1 MNAVNDNI
9 GTHVARRLAVI
20 LRVAII
26 FVVIA
31 VILLLGSAMVLMTD
45 NSVSQ
50 SLVEKISET
59 GSNATPMSSA
69 IICVGSAIVAAIWLF
84 VLFIVRKI
92 VRTLLDGDPFI
103 VENISRVRLMWI
115 LVAVSEIVRMIFMN
129 ISMRHEIVLD
139 IRPGTWFAVFV
150 MAALAEVFRHGAEL
164 RRDAELT
171 I

>member
-9 GTHVARRLAVI
+9 GTPVARRLAII

-26 FVVIA
+26 FVIGA
-31 VILLLGSAMVLMTD
+31 IILLLGSALILMTD
-45 NSVSQ
+45 NSISQ

-59 GSNATPMSSA
+59 GSGTTAM
-69 IICVGSAIVAAIWLF
+69 GSAIVCLGSTIVAGIWLC
-84 VLFIVRKI
+84 VLLILKKI
-92 VRTLLDGDPFI
+92 VRTLLGGDPFV

-115 LVAVSEIVRMIFMN
+115 LIAASEVVRIIFMN
-129 ISMRHEIVLD
+129 ISMPDEIILD

-150 MAALAEVFRHGAEL
+150 VAALAEVFRHGAEL